1 MTCEVFEMA
10 KFEKGFAVLFANGS
24 EFFNLSD
31 SDLGSVQLFKDYP
44 DGLLRFTAACFFIF
58 MVIGISGN
66 LITIIA
72 LARYEK
78 VRNATAIFI
87 MNLSCSDL
95 LFCCF
100 NLPLANSTF
109 LNRSWKHGIIFC
121 KLYPIMRYGLVAA
134 SLFTVLAITINRYVM
149 IAHPRLYPKMY
160 KTRNIGIML
169 VVIWMAAFSLLTPTA
184 LNKWGRFGLDVKI
197 GSCSIIDDKNGQ
209 SPKKILFLS
218 AFILPCVAIIICYTR
233 IFFIVRKTSRKS
245 KSVPYKGGQPSCVE
259 SSSIDSSDSM
269 SVRVSGPEVSSS
281 DNLENNSEQSE
292 NMATQKAATF
302 QIQCRDETKRS
313 ENRLHRTALRKS
325 MAMLKLSLPTR
336 KDRRLGTMIMAIMV
350 TFCVCHLPI
359 TITKMLRDINPV
371 PASTLASYILLYLSS
386 CMNPVIYVVMS
397 NEYRKAYKNLFRC
410 RRRS

>member
-1 MTCEVFEMA
+1 MA
-10 KFEKGFAVLFANGS
+10 YEKGFAVLFANGS
-24 EFFNLSD
+24 EIFNLSD
-31 SDLGSVQLFKDYP
+31 SELGSVQLFKDYP
-44 DGLLRFTAACFFIF
+44 DGLLRFTAACSFVF
-58 MVIGISGN
+58 MIIGIPGN

-100 NLPLANSTF
+100 NLPLAISTF
-109 LNRSWKHGIIFC
+109 LNRSWVHGIIFC
-121 KLYPIMRYGLVAA
+121 KLYPMMRYGLVAA

-160 KTRNIGIML
+160 KTRNIGLML
-169 VVIWMAAFSLLTPTA
+169 VVIWIAAFSVLIPTA
-184 LNKWGRFGLDVKI
+184 FDKWGRFGLDVKI

-209 SPKKILFLS
+209 SPKKPLFLT
-218 AFILPCVAIIICYTR
+218 AFILPCVAIILCYTR
-233 IFFIVRKTSRKS
+233 IYFIVRKTSKKS
-245 KSVPYKGGQPSCVE
+245 KGVPYKGEQQPSGVE
-259 SSSIDSSDSM
+259 SSSVDSSESI
-269 SVRVSGPEVSSS
+269 SVRISGPEVSSS
-281 DNLENNSEQSE
+281 DNMESYSEQGK
-292 NMATQKAATF
+292 NGAAQKAATF
-302 QIQCRDETKRS
+302 QIQSRDDIKRP
-313 ENRLHRTALRKS
+313 ENRLRRTALRKS
-325 MAMLKLSLPTR
+325 MAMLKLTLPTR

-359 TITKMLRDINPV
+359 TITKMLRDMNPI
-371 PASTLASYILLYLSS
+371 PASTLSSYILLYLSS

-397 NEYRKAYKNLFRC
+397 NEYRKAYKNLLRC